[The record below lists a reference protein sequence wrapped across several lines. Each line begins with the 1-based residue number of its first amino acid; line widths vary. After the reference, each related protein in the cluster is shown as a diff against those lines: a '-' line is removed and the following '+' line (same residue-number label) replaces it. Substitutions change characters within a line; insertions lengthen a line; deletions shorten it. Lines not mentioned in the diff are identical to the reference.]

1 MKAPYLTVPGGT
13 TRTPASARFFLVGIL
28 SWYSKGPT
36 SMVCIPAIV
45 KYRFIAFITQAL
57 DDHSPSRFSATL
69 SSPRSSAAT
78 APKTPSRCSL
88 SCRSARSSKAAS
100 TLSLITSASLAG
112 GRARSPLYCPPAHE
126 RERRAIPMTLFAL
139 VLVLVAA
146 TFHATWNLLAKRVGD
161 GGAVF
166 VWLFGALS
174 MLIYAPLAAV
184 VVLVERPH
192 LGPAPPLFMFGSGVL
207 HLGYFVLL
215 QRGYAVGDLSLVY
228 PLARGTGPL
237 LATAAAIVL
246 FDERPSAL
254 AFVGIGLITA
264 GVFVLTS
271 ESGSLSTGL
280 GAGVVYGLLTG
291 VFIAAYTIW
300 DKQAVSAL
308 LIPPLLQ
315 SWATILVM
323 TLLLTPVAMS
333 RNKVARALWRA
344 HKPEVIGEAV
354 LSPLSY
360 ILVLMALVFTPVSY
374 VAPARE
380 ISILI
385 GAAMGAG
392 LLSEGHSTR
401 RLIAAAAMVVGVIA
415 LALG

>member
-1 MKAPYLTVPGGT
+1 
-13 TRTPASARFFLVGIL
+13 
-28 SWYSKGPT
+28 
-36 SMVCIPAIV
+36 
-45 KYRFIAFITQAL
+45 
-57 DDHSPSRFSATL
+57 
-69 SSPRSSAAT
+69 
-78 APKTPSRCSL
+78 
-88 SCRSARSSKAAS
+88 
-100 TLSLITSASLAG
+100 
-112 GRARSPLYCPPAHE
+112 
-126 RERRAIPMTLFAL
+126 MTFFAL
-139 VLVLVAA
+139 VLVLAA
-146 TFHATWNLLAKRVGD
+146 AVFHATWNLLAKRVGD

-166 VWLFGALS
+166 VWLFGLCS
-174 MLIYAPLAAV
+174 LVIYAPLAVV
-184 VVLVERPH
+184 VVLVSEPR
-192 LGPAPPLFMFGSGVL
+192 LGAVQLLFMFGSGVL

-215 QRGYAVGDLSLVY
+215 QRGYAVGDLSVVY

-246 FDERPSAL
+246 FGERPSL
-254 AFVGIGLITA
+254 LVFIGIGLITA

-271 ESGSLSTGL
+271 ESGNLSTGL

-323 TLLLTPVAMS
+323 TLLLSPVAMT
-333 RNKVARALWRA
+333 RRKEARALWRA
-344 HKPEVIGEAV
+344 HKPEVIGVAI

-385 GAAMGAG
+385 GAAMGAR
-392 LLSEGHSTR
+392 LLSEGDSTR
-401 RLIAAAAMVVGVIA
+401 RLIAAGAMVIGIVA